1 MKIKLDYDRLKAYAE
16 SKGIKK
22 LTVLC
27 RNAGVNYYAVIN
39 NRYKSSGI
47 SIEVAWKLANFFDC
61 DIKDIVKAEYES
73 GD

>member
-22 LTVLC
+22 LSVLC
-27 RNAGVNYYAVIN
+27 RQAEVNYYAVIN
-39 NRYKSSGI
+39 NRYNKSGI
-47 SIEVAWKLANFFDC
+47 SIEIAWKLATFFDC
-61 DIKDIVKAEYES
+61 DIKDIVKVENES